1 MATTLLLVESK
12 TAGSKSLER
21 GLSRADYSVLLA
33 NTGYEAIE
41 LVTRERPDIVI
52 VDASTMRSSGVRIC
66 RRIRSASKGLPL
78 IHCRDSNTQLDRS
91 AGADLYISQPFTSRK
106 VLNRIRVLLPIDD
119 LKEIVVRAGGIT
131 YYPSKRSVNVDGRGE
146 KRLTPKLA
154 ALLEQFLLHP
164 NEVLGRK
171 YLMIHV
177 WKTNYFGDTR
187 TLDVHMRWIREII
200 EQDPAKPKII
210 RTIRSVGYIFSL
222 PSQS

>member
-1 MATTLLLVESK
+1 MVATLLLVESK

-21 GLSRADYSVLLA
+21 GLSRADFSVLLA
-33 NTGYEAIE
+33 HTGYQAIE
-41 LVTRERPDIVI
+41 LFKRGQPDLVI

-66 RRIRSASKGLPL
+66 RRLRAISKETPI
-78 IHCRDSNTQLDRS
+78 IHCRDSKTQLDKS

-106 VLNRIRVLLPIDD
+106 VLNRIRVLLPVDD
-119 LKEIVVRAGGIT
+119 FKEEVVRAGGIT

-154 ALLEQFLLHP
+154 SLLEQFLLHP

-177 WKTNYFGDTR
+177 WKTDYFGDTR

-210 RTIRSVGYIFSL
+210 RTIRSVGYIFSI
-222 PSQS
+222 PSHS